1 METVVVVLMILVS
14 FNFLLKLTYCKLW
27 TVAVV
32 SVLTGLFTGFMWPLA
47 IEQSKTQISDW
58 LSNPSLMLDT
68 SVILTI
74 EVVLQMSYCMLAT
87 HLQTSGVVSKRTLF
101 FYRCLRLFPGVLIF
115 VVLFSVL
122 VTLIFSFPGM
132 SFSLLSWIMGCGV
145 LILIPLGIWGVKII
159 LPEKE
164 VRLEL
169 LFLCNAIVAI
179 LGIIATVNGTTAVS
193 GISEI
198 DWGASLGLLL
208 IVVAGT
214 ILGWGI
220 RVFYMNHKAFKR

>member
-32 SVLTGLFTGFMWPLA
+32 SVLACLFTGLMWPLA

-68 SVILTI
+68 SVILTV
-74 EVVLQMSYCMLAT
+74 EVVLQMSYCMLAA
-87 HLQTSGVVSKRTLF
+87 HLQTSGTVSERTLF
-101 FYRCLRLFPGVLIF
+101 FYRCLRLFPGILIF

-122 VTLIFSFPGM
+122 VALIFSFPGM

-145 LILIPLGIWGVKII
+145 LILIPLGMWGLKII

-179 LGIIATVNGTTAVS
+179 SGIIATVNGTTAVN
-193 GISEI
+193 GISEV
-198 DWGASLGLLL
+198 DWMASLGLLL

-214 ILGWGI
+214 VLGWGF
-220 RVFYMNHKAFKR
+220 RVFYMNHRALKR